1 LWLVPDARVGICE
14 CGRGKKIC
22 CSHCDCNYPVWHFC
36 DAFFWARVYVTLTKL
51 KHAER
56 IREFGNEPGAGEV
69 HHFEWYRSELTS
81 ECMLTTVTD
90 V

>member
-1 LWLVPDARVGICE
+1 VIVTIRFGI
-14 CGRGKKIC
+14 
-22 CSHCDCNYPVWHFC
+22 SVMH
-36 DAFFWARVYVTLTKL
+36 FFWARVYVTLTKL